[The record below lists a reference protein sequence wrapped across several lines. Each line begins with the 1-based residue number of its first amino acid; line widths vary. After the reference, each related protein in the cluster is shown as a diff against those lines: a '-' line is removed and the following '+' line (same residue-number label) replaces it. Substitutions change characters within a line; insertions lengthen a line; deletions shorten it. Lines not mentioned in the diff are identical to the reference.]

1 MLLHNQLKTL
11 PNSDGWRITTSVPAA
26 LVLGLASQAAAIIWV
41 ASMMMSDIENNARD
55 INSITSR
62 MSRVESMVQS
72 QAVSMATISTN
83 IEHIR
88 KAVESMAQR

>member
-1 MLLHNQLKTL
+1 MLHRKQLKTL
-11 PNSDGWRITTSVPAA
+11 PNSDGWRITASVPAA

-41 ASMMMSDIENNARD
+41 ASMMMSDIESNARD
-55 INSITSR
+55 INSITNR

-72 QAVSMATISTN
+72 QAVSMAKISTN

-88 KAVESMAQR
+88 AAVESMAQR

>member
-1 MLLHNQLKTL
+1 MT
-11 PNSDGWRITTSVPAA
+11 
-26 LVLGLASQAAAIIWV
+26 QAAAIVWTV
-41 ASMMMSDIENNARD
+41 SMMMSDIESNARD

>member
-1 MLLHNQLKTL
+1 
-11 PNSDGWRITTSVPAA
+11 
-26 LVLGLASQAAAIIWV
+26 
-41 ASMMMSDIENNARD
+41 MMMSDIENNARD

-72 QAVSMATISTN
+72 QAVSMAKISTN

-88 KAVESMAQR
+88 AAVESMAQR